1 MLNILTIQQDVAI
14 AAEEVQQLA
23 RAVEEL
29 PELSPLRGFVSELLE
44 AVGRGAGVSLVE
56 QDKELSPND
65 VASLLQVSRPHVMK
79 MIHAGILSAHPVGK
93 HYRVMFSDF
102 LDFADRRDR
111 ASKHVA
117 EVISAADKRKAVA
130 LDDAAMQHL
139 RQL

>member
-1 MLNILTIQQDVAI
+1 MNILTIRQDVAI
-14 AAEEVQQLA
+14 AADEVQQLTH
-23 RAVEEL
+23 AVGEL

-44 AVGRGAGVSLVE
+44 AVSRGTGVSLVE

-93 HYRVMFSDF
+93 HYRIMFSDF

-117 EVISAADKRKAVA
+117 EVIATADKRKVSA
-130 LDDAAMQHL
+130 LDDEAMKNL

>member
-1 MLNILTIQQDVAI
+1 MLNISTIQQDVVVADD
-14 AAEEVQQLA
+14 EVQKLTHA
-23 RAVEEL
+23 LEEL
-29 PELSPLRGFVSELLE
+29 PEHSPLRDFVSGLLD
-44 AVGRGAGVSLVE
+44 AVSRGAGVSLVE

-102 LDFADRRDR
+102 RDFADRRDR

-117 EVISAADKRKAVA
+117 EVIDSANKRIVPA
-130 LDDAAMQHL
+130 LDDEAMENL